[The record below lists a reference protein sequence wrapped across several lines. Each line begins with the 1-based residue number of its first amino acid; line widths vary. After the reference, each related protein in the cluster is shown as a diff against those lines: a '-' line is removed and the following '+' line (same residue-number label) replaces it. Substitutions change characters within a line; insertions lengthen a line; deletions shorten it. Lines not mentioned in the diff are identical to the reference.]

1 MDILV
6 DIIYFFNGFFDWFNS
21 LSTIEK
27 LLVVS
32 LPFFIDL
39 PRSIG
44 RNIFLL
50 LYAAYSKIYPKD
62 SDITNFHTVSLILP
76 AHNEEGTIRQSI
88 ESVLETNYSR
98 KEIIVVDDGSTDRT
112 YEFAL
117 PYAKQGKIKLFKKES
132 SSGSKAGALNYGI
145 TFSTGDITIVV
156 DADSL
161 IERQSVIES
170 VKQFSNSS
178 VVAVSGNVKI
188 LSGDG
193 GITNLLT
200 RLQSYEYLLS
210 FEIGRR
216 FQSLTNT
223 LVVSPGAFTG
233 FKSNV
238 GRDMGLFDIDTITE
252 DFDFSIKLRK
262 SGYKIVFAPKAVVWT
277 FCPPT
282 WRGWFRQRKRWSH
295 GQVATLRKHLDLFW
309 KNKFGLSLVV
319 SVYDMI
325 IMDLFL
331 LVARF
336 FWFVYVIIYF
346 PGNIIYA
353 TLLTL
358 ILALIGESS
367 SIITASLL
375 SRKKHNLKKIYL
387 APLMVFFYRPI
398 YTIVRLIAYLIW
410 FKNRN
415 SGW

>member
-1 MDILV
+1 MYQLI
-6 DIIYFFNGFFDWFNS
+6 DIIHFFNEFFNWFNS
-21 LSTIEK
+21 LPTIER
-27 LLVVS
+27 LLVIS
-32 LPFFIDL
+32 FPLFIDV

-50 LYAAYSKIYPKD
+50 LYSLFRKFYSK
-62 SDITNFHTVSLILP
+62 NFDDNTFPSISLILP
-76 AHNEEGTIRQSI
+76 AHNEEESIRQAI
-88 ESVLETNYSR
+88 ESVIETNYPK
-98 KEIIVVDDGSTDRT
+98 KEIIVIDDGSTDKT

-117 PYAKQGKIKLFKKES
+117 PYAKQGKIKLFKREN

-156 DADSL
+156 DSDSL

-170 VKQFSNSS
+170 VKQFSDSS

-193 GITNLLT
+193 GVINLLT

-233 FKSNV
+233 FRSNI

-262 SGYKIVFAPKAVVWT
+262 SGKKIIFASNAVAWT
-277 FCPPT
+277 FCPHT
-282 WRGWFRQRKRWSH
+282 WRGWFKQRKRWSH
-295 GQVATLRKHLDLFW
+295 GQVATLRKHLDLFL
-309 KNKFGLSLVV
+309 KNKYGLSLVL

-325 IMDLFL
+325 IMDLLL
-331 LVARF
+331 LVARS
-336 FWFVYVIIYF
+336 FWFVSIIVYF
-346 PGNIIYA
+346 PGNVVYA
-353 TLLTL
+353 SFLTLL
-358 ILALIGESS
+358 LALIGEFS
-367 SIITASLL
+367 SIITASIL
-375 SRKKHNLKKIYL
+375 SRKKYNIKKIYL
-387 APLMVFFYRPI
+387 VPIMVFFYRPI
-398 YTIVRLIAYLIW
+398 YTFVRLIAYAIW
-410 FKNRN
+410 FRKRKT
-415 SGW
+415 GW

>member
-1 MDILV
+1 MDITF
-6 DIIYFFNGFFDWFNS
+6 FFNGFFNWFNS
-21 LSTIEK
+21 LSTTER

-32 LPFFIDL
+32 FPFFIDL
-39 PRSIG
+39 PRSVG

-50 LYAAYSKIYPKD
+50 SYSLYRKIYPKH
-62 SDITNFHTVSLILP
+62 IYQTNSSTSVSLILP
-76 AHNEEGTIRQSI
+76 AHNEEESICQAI
-88 ESVLETNYSR
+88 ESVLETNYPK

-132 SSGSKAGALNYGI
+132 SGSKAGALNYGI
-145 TFSTGDITIVV
+145 AFATGDIIIVV
-156 DADSL
+156 DSDSL

-170 VKQFSNSS
+170 VKQFSNPS

-193 GITNLLT
+193 GVINLLT

-223 LVVSPGAFTG
+223 LIVSPGAFTC

-262 SGYKIVFAPKAVVWT
+262 SGKKIIFAPNAVAWT

-282 WRGWFRQRKRWSH
+282 WKGWFRQRKRWSH
-295 GQVATLRKHLDLFW
+295 GQVATLRKHLDLFF
-309 KNKFGLSLVV
+309 KNKYGLSLVL

-325 IMDLFL
+325 IMDLLL
-331 LVARF
+331 LVARSL
-336 FWFVYVIIYF
+336 WFISILVYF
-346 PGNIIYA
+346 PGNLIYA
-353 TLLTL
+353 SFLTL
-358 ILALIGESS
+358 ILALIGEFS

-387 APLMVFFYRPI
+387 SPLMVFFYRPI
-398 YTIVRLIAYLIW
+398 YTFVRLIAYAIW
-410 FKNRN
+410 FRKRKT
-415 SGW
+415 GW

>member
-1 MDILV
+1 MLV
-6 DIIYFFNGFFDWFNS
+6 DITYFFNGFFDWFYS
-21 LSTIEK
+21 LSTLEK

-32 LPFFIDL
+32 LPFFIDI

-50 LYAAYSKIYPKD
+50 LYSIYKKIYPENFN
-62 SDITNFHTVSLILP
+62 ITNFPSISLILP
-76 AHNEEGTIRQSI
+76 AHNEEGSIRQAI
-88 ESVLETNYSR
+88 ESVIETNYSN

-145 TFSTGDITIVV
+145 TFATGDIIIVV
-156 DADSL
+156 DSDSL
-161 IERQSVIES
+161 IERQSVYES
-170 VKQFSNSS
+170 IKQFTDPS

-193 GITNLLT
+193 GINNLLT

-233 FKSNV
+233 FRSNV
-238 GRDMGLFDIDTITE
+238 GKEMGLFDIDTITE

-262 SGYKIVFAPKAVVWT
+262 SGYKIVFSSKAVAWT
-277 FCPPT
+277 FCPST
-282 WRGWFRQRKRWSH
+282 WRGWIKQRKRWSH
-295 GQVATLRKHLDLFW
+295 GQVATLHKHIDLFW
-309 KNKFGLSLVV
+309 KNRYGLSLII

-325 IMDLFL
+325 IMDIFL
-331 LVARF
+331 LMARF
-336 FWFVYVIIYF
+336 FWFISIILYF
-346 PGNIIYA
+346 PENIIYA
-353 TLLTL
+353 SFLTL
-358 ILALIGESS
+358 ILALIGEFS

-387 APLMVFFYRPI
+387 SPFMVFFYRPI
-398 YTIVRLIAYLIW
+398 YTVVRLIAYMIW
-410 FKNRN
+410 FKNRKT
-415 SGW
+415 SW